1 MSFDQNNLTERKR
14 KGQSH
19 MNLPENYWKVQI
31 NIVWMTS
38 SWIVRSEKYE
48 T

>member
-1 MSFDQNNLTERKR
+1 
-14 KGQSH
+14 
-19 MNLPENYWKVQI
+19 MNLPKNHWKVQI

-38 SWIVRSEKYE
+38 SWIVRSEKNE